1 MKFNKVYI
9 PKEVYMPIIIIL
21 VTFVL
26 EKLILMIIKRVFK
39 INEKNT
45 KLDKRRLLTISSIL
59 KSITKYSLW
68 IIAILA
74 ILTVYGVNTA
84 AIITGLGV
92 VSLVIGLAFQ
102 DILKDVLVG
111 ITILFDNQF
120 AVGDVVKIDD
130 FTGTVISIG
139 LKSTRIQ
146 AYTGEIEIISNRNIS
161 KVINYSLDKTL
172 AIVDLPVS
180 YESDLDK
187 VEKALKVSVA
197 TLKEKIPQLLDD
209 AQILGVESLDDS
221 AVIYRITGKCKP
233 AAHFAVQRMMR
244 RELKQSMD
252 KAGIKIPYMQIEVHN
267 EK

>member
-59 KSITKYSLW
+59 K
-68 IIAILA
+68 
-74 ILTVYGVNTA
+74 
-84 AIITGLGV
+84 IITGLGV

-130 FTGTVISIG
+130 FTGTVISVG

-172 AIVDLPVS
+172 AVVDLPVS